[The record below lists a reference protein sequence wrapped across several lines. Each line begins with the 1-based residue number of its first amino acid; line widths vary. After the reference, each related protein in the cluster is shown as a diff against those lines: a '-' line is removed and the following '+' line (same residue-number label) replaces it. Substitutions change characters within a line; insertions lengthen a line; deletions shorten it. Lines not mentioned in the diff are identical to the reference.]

1 MDSHHHHHPHDN
13 NTTAVDGAVIR
24 PPPSQ
29 LGNRHHWDSL
39 YLQEAAIFQQR
50 RSGNGDDDG
59 GALEVWFGEDKQDR
73 LLQFIEEEV
82 FIIGCGDSGGSG
94 SGDSGGSGNGV
105 APGTVVVVVVVVDIG
120 TGNGV
125 FLVELWRRL
134 RESNTDTTCADDVH
148 HRHHH
153 RCYHLLGVD
162 YSEPSVELAA
172 RVASAACGHD
182 AEAGVPSIRFRQH
195 DIVDGGPIEV
205 HAAVA
210 EGSAGGSGPLGLL
223 LLHDKGTY
231 DAICLNED
239 RGMPERYRRNVHNT
253 MAKVVAE
260 NSGCRCLYLIT
271 SCNFSRDEL
280 EMEFCTPN
288 ATASSS
294 NNGTLFRVVNELP
307 HESFEFGG
315 VRGQTVTTLLMEAV
329 L

>member
-82 FIIGCGDSGGSG
+82 FIIGCSDSGGSG

-105 APGTVVVVVVVVDIG
+105 APGTVVVVVVVDIG

-280 EMEFCTPN
+280 EMEFCTRN

>member
-1 MDSHHHHHPHDN
+1 MDPHHHHHPHDN

-105 APGTVVVVVVVVDIG
+105 APGTVVVVVVVDIG

-182 AEAGVPSIRFRQH
+182 AEAGVPSIHFRQH

-280 EMEFCTPN
+280 EMEFCTRN